1 MNGDA
6 ADFPC
11 DDWAR
16 LASED
21 PASFE
26 TARRLT
32 IDSLILIE
40 AAPTPLQARLRSLQW
55 QIDQVRAMTRTPLG
69 TCAKI
74 SNLMWEKLLGPEGL
88 VEQLERLDS
97 GESSPDKTAAS
108 AQVIP
113 LRRLE

>member
-6 ADFPC
+6 ADFPF

-26 TARRLT
+26 TARRLM
-32 IDSLILIE
+32 IDSLIE
-40 AAPTPLQARLRSLQW
+40 AAPTPLQARLRGLQW
-55 QIDQVRAMTRTPLG
+55 QIDQVRAMTPTPLG
-69 TCAKI
+69 ACAKI

-88 VEQLERLDS
+88 VEQLERLGS